1 MAGERERQIG
11 LLEGARTCFE
21 DDACFSPLALGG
33 APCRAELTEGV
44 RARLIGGI
52 LGGGGARIGSQSAS
66 DPNTVG
72 EGVPSRDRD
81 TLRDD
86 GCEEEMCLR
95 DDGGGED
102 MGLRDDGCGDAFDLT
117 AALPLIFNFLVFE
130 LFL

>member
-1 MAGERERQIG
+1 MAGERERRIG
-11 LLEGARTCFE
+11 LLEGERTCFE
-21 DDACFSPLALGG
+21 DDACFSPLAIGG

-52 LGGGGARIGSQSAS
+52 LGGGGARGGSYSSS

-72 EGVPSRDRD
+72 EGVHSRGRD

-86 GCEEEMCLR
+86 GCEEDVCLR

-102 MGLRDDGCGDAFDLT
+102 MGLRDDGCGAAFDFWAT
-117 AALPLIFNFLVFE
+117 LPFNASRF
-130 LFL
+130 